1 MKKRRYMRS
10 KLIIIT
16 ISIAALLVIAYAL
29 IGESQ
34 LIDRT
39 SDDNMRNKN
48 ISRFIKPE
56 LPDFAYKTVRIE
68 EAYTFAVN
76 NQDKFMYLSCYC
88 GCAGMQHSDK
98 IIKHTSLKDC
108 YLKPD
113 GSYEPHASE
122 CKLCNDISLDAKDLF
137 MKGNSLKEVR
147 KIIDDR
153 YSGRGVGTN
162 TSLPP

>member
-1 MKKRRYMRS
+1 MINRRYMRS
-10 KLIIIT
+10 KLLFIT
-16 ISIAALLVIAYAL
+16 ISIAALLIIAYAL
-29 IGESQ
+29 IGGSQ

-39 SDDNMRNKN
+39 TDDNMGNKN

-98 IIKHTSLKDC
+98 IIKHNSLKDC

-122 CKLCNDISLDAKDLF
+122 CKLCNDISLYAKDLF